1 MASIWTIK
9 ADEKPLRLYV
19 KGILPRS
26 ECSWRRRQQ
35 HPSPVE
41 HEAIFTFSKFTSLHC
56 HLLSI
61 SIDSDTCCLLFCILY
76 PELSISLL
84 ASSTVVGIRKLA
96 QLVFYDH
103 LPSIPVTCYLVRRLM
118 NFPRKKTI
126 FKAQKS
132 RFRRLNMQSETP
144 LVFYEDLRV
153 HYFKRT
159 NAF

>member
-1 MASIWTIK
+1 MNAVEEEGNNTPVQSSMKQFLLFPSSHHYIAICCRFRLTPTLVAS
-9 ADEKPLRLYV
+9 
-19 KGILPRS
+19 
-26 ECSWRRRQQ
+26 
-35 HPSPVE
+35 
-41 HEAIFTFSKFTSLHC
+41 F
-56 HLLSI
+56 
-61 SIDSDTCCLLFCILY
+61 FCILY

-103 LPSIPVTCYLVRRLM
+103 LPSILVTCYLVRRLM